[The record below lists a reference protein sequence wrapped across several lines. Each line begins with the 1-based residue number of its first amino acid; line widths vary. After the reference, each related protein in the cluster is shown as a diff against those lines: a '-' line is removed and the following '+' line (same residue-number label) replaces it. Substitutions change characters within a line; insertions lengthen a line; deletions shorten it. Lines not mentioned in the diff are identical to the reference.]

1 MRNMLRFLKGYE
13 KESILAPLFKMLEA
27 CFELLVPLV
36 VANIIDVGIKNGDLA
51 YIGKQCGLMVLLAVV
66 GMASSLTAQ
75 YFAAKAALGYGTAL
89 RGALFRHIDTL
100 SYTELDGI
108 GTPTLVTRI
117 TSDVNQLQNGVNMTL
132 RLLLRCPFIVIGAL
146 ILAFVISPT
155 MGFWFVLVT
164 LAISLVVWLIMRVT
178 VPQYRAA
185 QNTLDKV
192 TLLTRENY
200 VGARVVRAFAR
211 QDDEIADFTAVNDKL
226 KTFQLTA
233 GRISALMTPLTYLI
247 VNLGVIAILM
257 RGGLQVNSGALTQG
271 EIIALINYMNQIL
284 INLLRIADLVV
295 SVTRA
300 LASGIRVSEI
310 LNTKSTMTD
319 PAAAALAPAAGAPAV
334 AFDHVGFTYHGAGA
348 PSLTDIS
355 FAAQNGQTIGVIGGT
370 GSGKSTLI
378 NLIPRFYDCTSGSVD
393 LFGHA
398 VQQYGFAQLR
408 QMIGIVPQRAVLF
421 TGTIRDNMQWACPDA
436 TDEQIWQALEIA
448 QAADFVRGK
457 PKGLDEPV
465 ETAGRNFSG
474 GQRQRLTIA
483 RALVRDPKILILD
496 DSASALDYATD
507 ARLRKAIRA
516 HDANVTVFLVSQRA
530 ASSMPIR
537 SLCWMTAR
545 SSGRAH
551 MPSCSNRARSIR
563 KFTIPSSRRR
573 RRTHEKEK
581 YHAQAAALSEKILAA
596 ADPVSAVCRAD
607 RGHDAVSADPH
618 RAGRRPH
625 RRAGAGGVF
634 HHRPS
639 AAQNGH
645 PHRRNGAVA
654 VDHER
659 LQQPHHLPHRA

>member
-36 VANIIDVGIKNGDLA
+36 VANIIDVGIKNGDLV

-108 GTPTLVTRI
+108 GTPTLVTRM

-211 QDDEIADFTAVNDKL
+211 QDDEIANFTAVNDKL

-319 PAAAALAPAAGAPAV
+319 PSAAALAPAAGAPAV
-334 AFDHVGFTYHGAGA
+334 AFDHVGFTYHGAG
-348 PSLTDIS
+348 DIS

-378 NLIPRFYDCTSGSVD
+378 NLIPRFYDCTSGSVE

-483 RALVRDPKILILD
+483 RALVPHPQVLILD
-496 DSASALDYATD
+496 DSSSALDFATD
-507 ARLRKAIRA
+507 AALRKALKEQT
-516 HDANVTVFLVSQRA
+516 HGMTVFIVSQRA
-530 ASSMPIR
+530 
-537 SLCWMTAR
+537 
-545 SSGRAH
+545 
-551 MPSCSNRARSIR
+551 
-563 KFTIPSSRRR
+563 
-573 RRTHEKEK
+573 
-581 YHAQAAALSEKILAA
+581 
-596 ADPVSAVCRAD
+596 SAVQRAD
-607 RGHDAVSADPH
+607 RILVLDDGNLVGSGTHADLLKTCDVY
-618 RAGRRPH
+618 REICLSQLSREE
-625 RRAGAGGVF
+625 V
-634 HHRPS
+634 
-639 AAQNGH
+639 
-645 PHRRNGAVA
+645 
-654 VDHER
+654 EKT
-659 LQQPHHLPHRA
+659 L

>member
-271 EIIALINYMNQIL
+271 EIIALINYMNDP
-284 INLLRIADLVV
+284 INRRIADLGLRLAGLKRHPCFGD
-295 SVTRA
+295 SITNHDDDLATPCPGRA
-300 LASGIRVSEI
+300 
-310 LNTKSTMTD
+310 
-319 PAAAALAPAAGAPAV
+319 PV

-483 RALVRDPKILILD
+483 RALVPHPQVLILD
-496 DSASALDYATD
+496 DSSSALDFATD
-507 ARLRKAIRA
+507 AALRKALKEQT
-516 HDANVTVFLVSQRA
+516 HGMTVFIVSQRA
-530 ASSMPIR
+530 
-537 SLCWMTAR
+537 
-545 SSGRAH
+545 
-551 MPSCSNRARSIR
+551 
-563 KFTIPSSRRR
+563 
-573 RRTHEKEK
+573 
-581 YHAQAAALSEKILAA
+581 
-596 ADPVSAVCRAD
+596 SAVQRAD
-607 RGHDAVSADPH
+607 RILVLDDGNLVGSGTHANLLKTCDVYREICLSQLS
-618 RAGRRPH
+618 REE
-625 RRAGAGGVF
+625 V
-634 HHRPS
+634 
-639 AAQNGH
+639 
-645 PHRRNGAVA
+645 
-654 VDHER
+654 EKT
-659 LQQPHHLPHRA
+659 L